1 MLRLVLN
8 DDLPNEELDF
18 LQTLKIYFPN
28 LYDIKYLIKDN
39 ENFKGGLNKLA
50 KELNVERTGE
60 MHQAGSDSIVTID
73 VFFKL
78 IKNNDI
84 NKTDLLNG
92 KNVIFGV
99 GKGTDIKET
108 INYTQFAQ
116 GVDVGFFMQDIN
128 RKRSNEPFYNKFL

>member
-8 DDLPNEELDF
+8 EDLPNDELDF

-28 LYDIKYLIKDN
+28 LYDIKYLINDN
-39 ENFKGGLNKLA
+39 DNFKGGLNKLA

-92 KNVIFGV
+92 K
-99 GKGTDIKET
+99 
-108 INYTQFAQ
+108 
-116 GVDVGFFMQDIN
+116 ML
-128 RKRSNEPFYNKFL
+128 FLELKKY